1 MPSCF
6 YCRRMA
12 SDVAVELQVLHDV
25 VIRNTVF
32 EGHSVDK
39 CMSEDSS
46 RAFALSTKLEVK
58 KVLEDRVAPTSVN
71 AEAWARECST
81 FQSSEVLGRT
91 GNESIRLKTARQ

>member
-1 MPSCF
+1 MG
-6 YCRRMA
+6 
-12 SDVAVELQVLHDV
+12 SDVAVELQALQNV

-46 RAFALSTKLEVK
+46 RAFALATKLEVK

-81 FQSSEVLGRT
+81 FQNDNLR
-91 GNESIRLKTARQ
+91 RLWDALEMGAYG

>member
-1 MPSCF
+1 MG
-6 YCRRMA
+6 
-12 SDVAVELQVLHDV
+12 SDVAVELAVLQDV

-58 KVLEDRVAPTSVN
+58 KVLEDELLQR
-71 AEAWARECST
+71 R
-81 FQSSEVLGRT
+81 
-91 GNESIRLKTARQ
+91 